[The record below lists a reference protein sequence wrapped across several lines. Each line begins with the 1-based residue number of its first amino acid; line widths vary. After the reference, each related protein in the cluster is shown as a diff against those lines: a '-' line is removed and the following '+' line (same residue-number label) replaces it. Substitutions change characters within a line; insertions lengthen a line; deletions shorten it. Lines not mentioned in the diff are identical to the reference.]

1 MRPLLH
7 LMKTETRTCASHI
20 DELDEESGYWA
31 EHNVPLNG
39 EFSDLTAQFRFRWVR
54 DRLLAS
60 LHDLDV
66 L

>member
-7 LMKTETRTCASHI
+7 LMKTETRTCTSHI

-39 EFSDLTAQFRFRWVR
+39 EFSDLTAQFRFR
-54 DRLLAS
+54 
-60 LHDLDV
+60 
-66 L
+66 